1 MAYAAIMFSSQ
12 VALLTAG
19 FLIVIGAA
27 GVGFFWIRGRR
38 GRGDLLPDTRVS
50 TWYFLPSRSSS
61 HQCSHANEGLTPREA
76 DVRRH

>member
-19 FLIVIGAA
+19 FLIVMGAA

-50 TWYFLPSRSSS
+50 TLVFPPESKFQPSVF
-61 HQCSHANEGLTPREA
+61 PRQ
-76 DVRRH
+76 